1 MADLKNVTTQQLID
15 ELIKR
20 EGVKNCSVAPEVKY
34 QIINRTTIVDDY
46 GLLGESIR
54 DYLQ

>member
-46 GLLGESIR
+46 GPAILLVVT
-54 DYLQ
+54 D